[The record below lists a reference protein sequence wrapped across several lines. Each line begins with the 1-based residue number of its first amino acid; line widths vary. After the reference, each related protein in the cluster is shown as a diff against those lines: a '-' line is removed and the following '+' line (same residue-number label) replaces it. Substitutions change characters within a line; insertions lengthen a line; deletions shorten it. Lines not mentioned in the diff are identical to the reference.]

1 LTETREQKIDRLE
14 TEAEIRMCELAEM
27 EQAILQALPFASYMP
42 DSQIRRMLRT
52 WPPITEILEPKR
64 KPEKK
69 E

>member
-1 LTETREQKIDRLE
+1 MRETREQKIDRLE
-14 TEAEIRMCELAEM
+14 TETAIKTCELDEM
-27 EQAILQALPFASYMP
+27 EQGILNVLPLAGML
-42 DSQIRRMLRT
+42 DSQTRKMLKT